1 MMDTYGVIGD
11 PVEHSLSPP
20 MQRAALQALG
30 IDADYSRFRVREGD
44 VTEAL
49 KGARSLGVSGLNV
62 TVPHKQRVAE
72 LPIVVND
79 ETADRIG
86 AVNTVD
92 MDRMKGYNTDAAGA
106 RRAVEEAGVTI
117 EDSRVVVVGAG
128 GAGRAVAYEFGGDA
142 ARIDIANRTASRAA
156 DLADELSEEGFEAEG
171 HALEELDSLVPSADL
186 VVNTTS
192 VGMNE
197 DVSPVPKNL
206 LHGDQVVFD
215 VVYTPLETR
224 LLREARSVGARTVD
238 GASMLVH
245 QGAEAFEI
253 WTGREAPVEE
263 MLSALK
269 GEL

>member
-20 MQRAALQALG
+20 MQRAAFRAAGL
-30 IDADYSRFRVREGD
+30 DADYSRFHVLEGD
-44 VTEAL
+44 VAEAL

-72 LPIVVND
+72 LPLVVND
-79 ETADRIG
+79 ETADGIG

-92 MDRMKGYNTDAAGA
+92 VERMKGYNTDARGA
-106 RRAVEEAGVTI
+106 RRAVEEAGVDLTGTH
-117 EDSRVVVVGAG
+117 VVVVGAG
-128 GAGRAVAYEFGGDA
+128 GAARAIAWEFGVDA
-142 ARIDIANRTASRAA
+142 AKLDVVNRTASRAD
-156 DLADELSEEGFEAEG
+156 DLAGEVAAEGVEAEG
-171 HALEELDSLVPSADL
+171 HPLDDLESFVPSADL
-186 VVNTTS
+186 LVNATS

-197 DVSPVPKNL
+197 DVSVVPKDL
-206 LHGDQVVFD
+206 LHSGLVVFD

-224 LLREARSVGARTVD
+224 LLRDARSVGAETVN

-253 WTGREAPVEE
+253 WTGEEAPVEE
-263 MLSALK
+263 MMDALR
-269 GEL
+269 ERL